1 MVRCFGLVM
10 LLALLAL
17 ASPAAAQSPF
27 GPPNDL
33 LALGQGGGDT
43 PDQAPIVTAA
53 SPSFDAVPR
62 AQCDSASK
70 PEPSVQGRVP
80 ARAASKGLWCNMT
93 MLAHQGTSGG
103 FKVFDY
109 VDDQGHECAYYDS
122 TLLFPSNATNIFSNG
137 AGVIVLDMTDP
148 AKPQQ
153 TAALTQPSM
162 LSPHESL
169 NLNAERGLLA
179 AVNGNPATEPGWV
192 AFYDLHKDCR
202 HPELDFSGPL
212 ARLGHESGFSSDGKT
227 FYATATAYQS
237 ITAIDVTDPKAPSV
251 IWNGNVQSHGM
262 SLSPDGNRAYLAN
275 PDVKLGDLIIL
286 DTSEIQARKPNPHT
300 RELSRTT
307 WDRVSIPQNAMP
319 FTKDGHPYL
328 LEFDEYNAST
338 LDPSGDPNM
347 VGAARIMDISDEH
360 KPTIVSNIRLAIDNP
375 QAHAQYGGDPGA
387 DGSTNGG
394 AQGYAA
400 HYCNLDSRVDP
411 TLVACSFIASGLR
424 LFDISDVAHPREVG
438 YFVAPTGDSSDG
450 SDFAMSQPAFIAKR
464 REILWTDGNS
474 GFYVLRV
481 DPKVSWPAPTST
493 STLTCSGR
501 RLFSAHVKVP
511 RGTRVRSAS
520 VTLAGHK
527 VKRTV
532 HGRVVTTRVD
542 LRHLRR
548 SAVVLRFTVR
558 LTNGRTITSR
568 RTYHPCTKRI
578 G

>member
-1 MVRCFGLVM
+1 MGRLALVIV
-10 LLALLAL
+10 LALLAL

-33 LALGQGGGDT
+33 LALGQGGGVT
-43 PDQAPIVTAA
+43 PDQTPGVKED

-62 AQCDSASK
+62 AQCGPGSK

-80 ARAASKGLWCNMT
+80 AGAAANGLWCNMT
-93 MLAHQGTSGG
+93 MLGHQGDSGG

-109 VDDQGHECAYYDS
+109 VDSQGHECAYYDS

-137 AGVIVLDMTDP
+137 AGVIVLDMSDP
-148 AKPQQ
+148 AKPKQ

-169 NLNAERGLLA
+169 NLNPKRGLLA

-202 HPELDFSGPL
+202 NPELDFSGPI
-212 ARLGHESGFSSDGKT
+212 AKLGHESGFSADGKT
-227 FYATATAYQS
+227 FYATATAYSS
-237 ITAIDVTDPKAPSV
+237 ITAIDVTNPKAPFDV
-251 IWNGNVQSHGM
+251 WNGNVQSHGM

-275 PDVKLGDLIIL
+275 PDQEFGDLIVL
-286 DTSEIQARKPNPHT
+286 DTSEIQARKPSPHT

-307 WDRVSIPQNAMP
+307 WDRVSIPQNAIP
-319 FTKDGHPYL
+319 FTEDGHPYV

-338 LDPSGDPNM
+338 LDPSGDADM
-347 VGAARIMDISDEH
+347 VGAARILDIADERA
-360 KPTIVSNIRLAIDNP
+360 PTIVSNIRLAIDNP
-375 QAHAQYGGDPGA
+375 QAHKQYGDDPGA

-394 AQGYAA
+394 AQGYAS
-400 HYCNLDSRVDP
+400 HYCNLDSPVDP

-438 YFVAPTGDSSDG
+438 YFVAPTPESSD
-450 SDFAMSQPAFIAKR
+450 SNFAMSQPAFVAKR

-481 DPKVSWPAPTST
+481 NPSLWSPQPSTAQQTPAAGSPKA
-493 STLTCSGR
+493 TLICGGR

-511 RGTRVRSAS
+511 RHAHIRSAAT
-520 VTLAGHK
+520 TLAGRK
-527 VKRTV
+527 VHVRV
-532 HGRVVTTRVD
+532 RGRVATVRVD
-542 LRHLRR
+542 LRRLR
-548 SAVVLRFTVR
+548 
-558 LTNGRTITSR
+558 
-568 RTYHPCTKRI
+568 
-578 G
+578 

>member
-1 MVRCFGLVM
+1 VVA

-17 ASPAAAQSPF
+17 ATPAAAQGPL

-43 PDQAPIVTAA
+43 PDQAPVRKAP

-62 AQCDSASK
+62 AQCRPGSK

-80 ARAASKGLWCNMT
+80 AGSAADGLHCNMT
-93 MLAHQGTSGG
+93 AIAHQGSSGG
-103 FKVFDY
+103 FRVYDY
-109 VDDQGHECAYYDS
+109 VDDHGHECAYYDS

-137 AGVIVLDMTDP
+137 AGVIVLDMADP

-169 NLNAERGLLA
+169 NLNARRGILA

-192 AFYDLHKDCR
+192 AFYDVHNDCR

-212 ARLGHESGFSSDGKT
+212 ARLGHESGFSADGKT

-237 ITAIDVTDPKAPSV
+237 ITAIDVTNPKAPFV
-251 IWNGNVQSHGM
+251 VWNGNVQSHGM

-275 PDVKLGDLIIL
+275 PDVEFGDMTIL
-286 DTSEIQARKPNPHT
+286 DTSQIQARKPNPHT

-307 WDRVSIPQNAMP
+307 WDRVSIPQNALP
-319 FTKDGHPYL
+319 FTKDGHPYV

-338 LDPSGDPNM
+338 LDPSGDPDM
-347 VGAARIMDISDEH
+347 VGAGRIIDIADER

-375 QAHAQYGGDPGA
+375 AAHKQYGGDPGA
-387 DGSTNGG
+387 DGSSNGG
-394 AQGYAA
+394 AQGYAS
-400 HYCNLDSRVDP
+400 HYCNYDSPVDP

-438 YFVAPTGDSSDG
+438 YYVAPTDGSDG
-450 SDFAMSQPAFIAKR
+450 SNFAMSQPAFVAKR

-474 GFYVLRV
+474 GFYVLRI
-481 DPKVSWPAPTST
+481 DPSVWTAKTST
-493 STLTCSGR
+493 GGHTCSGR
-501 RLFSAHVKVP
+501 RLFNAHVKAR
-511 RGTRVRSAS
+511 RGTRVRSATT
-520 VTLAGHK
+520 TLAGRK
-527 VKRTV
+527 VRV
-532 HGRVVTTRVD
+532 RVRGRVVTVRVD
-542 LRHLRR
+542 LRRLRR
-548 SAVVLRFTVR
+548 SAVVLRFRVR

-568 RTYHPCTKRI
+568 RTYHPCTAR
-578 G
+578 GHGA

>member
-1 MVRCFGLVM
+1 VVV

-17 ASPAAAQSPF
+17 ATPAPAQGPL

-43 PDQAPIVTAA
+43 PDETPVRKAP

-62 AQCDSASK
+62 AQCRPGSK

-80 ARAASKGLWCNMT
+80 AGAAAEGLSCNMT
-93 MLAHQGTSGG
+93 MIAHQGSSGG
-103 FKVFDY
+103 FRVYDY
-109 VDDQGHECAYYDS
+109 VDDHGHECAYYDS

-169 NLNAERGLLA
+169 NLNAKRGILA

-192 AFYDLHKDCR
+192 AFYDVRNDCR

-212 ARLGHESGFSSDGKT
+212 ARLGHESGFSADGKT

-237 ITAIDVTDPKAPSV
+237 ITAIDVTNPKAPIV
-251 IWNGNVQSHGM
+251 VWNGNVQSHGM

-275 PDVKLGDLIIL
+275 PDVEFGDLTIL
-286 DTSEIQARKPNPHT
+286 DTSQIQARKPNPHT

-307 WDRVSIPQNAMP
+307 WDRVSIPQNALP
-319 FTKDGHPYL
+319 FTKDGHPYV

-338 LDPSGDPNM
+338 LDPSGDPDM
-347 VGAARIMDISDEH
+347 VGAARILDIADERT
-360 KPTIVSNIRLAIDNP
+360 PTIVSNIRLAIDNP
-375 QAHAQYGGDPGA
+375 GAHRQYGDDPGA

-394 AQGYAA
+394 AQGYAS
-400 HYCNLDSRVDP
+400 HYCNIDSPVDP

-438 YFVAPTGDSSDG
+438 YYVAPTKGSDG
-450 SDFAMSQPAFIAKR
+450 SNFAMSQPAFVAKR

-481 DPKVSWPAPTST
+481 DPSVWSAKTST
-493 STLTCSGR
+493 AGRTCSGR
-501 RLFSAHVKVP
+501 RRFDAHVKVP
-511 RGTRVRSAS
+511 RHARVRSATT
-520 VTLAGHK
+520 TLAGHK
-527 VKRTV
+527 VRVRV
-532 HGRVVTTRVD
+532 HGRVVTVHVD
-542 LRHLRR
+542 LRRLRR
-548 SAVVLRFTVR
+548 SAVVLRFRVR

-578 G
+578 

>member
-1 MVRCFGLVM
+1 M

-43 PDQAPIVTAA
+43 PDQAPVVTAA

-62 AQCDSASK
+62 ARCDSSSK
-70 PEPSVQGRVP
+70 PEPSIQGRVP
-80 ARAASKGLWCNMT
+80 AGSASKGLWCNMT

-137 AGVIVLDMTDP
+137 SGVIVLDMTDP

-169 NLNAERGLLA
+169 NLNAKRGLLA

-192 AFYDLHKDCR
+192 AFYDLHQDCR
-202 HPELDFSGPL
+202 HPELDFSGPI

-237 ITAIDVTDPKAPSV
+237 ITAIDVTNPKAPFDV
-251 IWNGNVQSHGM
+251 WNGNVQSHGM

-319 FTKDGHPYL
+319 FTKNGHPYL

-347 VGAARIMDISDEH
+347 VGAARIMDISNEH
-360 KPTIVSNIRLAIDNP
+360 RPTIVSNIRLAIDNP
-375 QAHAQYGGDPGA
+375 QAHAQYGDDPGA
-387 DGSTNGG
+387 DGSQNGG

-400 HYCNLDSRVDP
+400 HYCNLDSTVDP

-450 SDFAMSQPAFIAKR
+450 SNFAMSQAAFIAKR

-481 DPKVSWPAPTST
+481 DPKVWPATTSTST
-493 STLTCSGR
+493 STLTCKGR

-511 RGTRVRSAS
+511 RGTRVRSAK

-532 HGRVVTTRVD
+532 RGRVVTTRVD
-542 LRHLRR
+542 LRGLRR
-548 SAVVLRFTVR
+548 TAVVLRFTVR

-568 RTYHPCTKRI
+568 RTYHPCTKRLS
-578 G
+578 